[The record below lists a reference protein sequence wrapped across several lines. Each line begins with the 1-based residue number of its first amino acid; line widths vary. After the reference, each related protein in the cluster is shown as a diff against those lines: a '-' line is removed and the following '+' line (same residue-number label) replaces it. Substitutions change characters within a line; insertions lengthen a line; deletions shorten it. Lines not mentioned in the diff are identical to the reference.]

1 VEVNPSYEK
10 LFGYQL
16 DEVRGKTTAEL
27 NYFED
32 PSNRMEA
39 VRLLREQGSLH
50 NYELEVR
57 SRDGQLHTVMVSAE
71 VIEMDGEDHF
81 LTIFHDVTEGRRA
94 ERALHTQNARLL
106 HYATELE
113 RSNQALE
120 DFAIVAAHDLQEP
133 LRKIKGFGD
142 LLKSRMGVEISPE
155 AQDYLDRIQQAAGRM
170 QTMLDSLLA
179 YSRVSTQNGQM
190 QEVDLHTLVGE
201 VLSDLEWRI
210 EQTGAQVE
218 LGPLPILQA
227 DPTQMR
233 QLFQNLL
240 ANALKFNQPEIA
252 PVIKISSRPI
262 SATQF
267 TISIEDNGVGFDE
280 QQADDLFK
288 PFHRLH
294 PKARFE
300 GNGMGLAICRKI
312 VERHNGSISARS
324 RPGQGSTFVVTLPL
338 SPEY

>member
-1 VEVNPSYEK
+1 
-10 LFGYQL
+10 
-16 DEVRGKTTAEL
+16 
-27 NYFED
+27 
-32 PSNRMEA
+32 
-39 VRLLREQGSLH
+39 
-50 NYELEVR
+50 
-57 SRDGQLHTVMVSAE
+57 
-71 VIEMDGEDHF
+71 
-81 LTIFHDVTEGRRA
+81 VTEGRRA

-218 LGPLPILQA
+218 LGPLPTLQA